1 MIASAQ
7 SPRVL
12 HLTFNMGIGGTEQV
26 IKQLI
31 LGMAEEGVTSE
42 ILCIDGHIGP
52 VGEALQKI
60 GVPVHK
66 HKREQGFDWPLTRII
81 RKRLRSGQFDVI
93 HCHQYTPWV
102 YGWLG
107 ALGTKAKVVFTEHG
121 RFHPDKHRRK
131 ARLINPILAQFTPAI
146 VAISEAT
153 KRALVE
159 YEYLPEGKIQVIY
172 NGIKPLTKSIEA
184 AAAVRKKL
192 GIPIEAFVAGTVSRL
207 DPVKNQQMMLKA
219 FKLFLQ
225 KHPGSYL
232 LMVGDGP
239 DKGLLVNLAD
249 DYGISSRV
257 IFTGFI
263 DAPLHYL
270 SAMDLFL
277 LSSHTE
283 GTSMTLLEA
292 MSLQIPAIAT
302 EVGGNPEIITRNLT
316 GMLTKP
322 DDERSFANAMAELAE
337 SSELRKNMGEKSSQR
352 FAEKFSAKVMKQ
364 HYLALYVN
372 H

>member
-1 MIASAQ
+1 MTESAK
-7 SPRVL
+7 SLRVL

-26 IKQLI
+26 IKQLV
-31 LGMAEEGVTSE
+31 LGMADEGVTSE

-52 VGEALQKI
+52 VGEALQKV
-60 GVPVHK
+60 GVPVHQ
-66 HKREQGFDWPLTRII
+66 HKRKQGFDWSLTQSI
-81 RKRLRSGQFDVI
+81 RKRLRLGQFDVI

-107 ALGTKAKVVFTEHG
+107 AVGTKAKVVFTEHG
-121 RFHPDKHRRK
+121 RFHPDRYRRK
-131 ARLINPILAQFTPAI
+131 ARLINPILARFTPTI

-153 KRALVE
+153 KKALIE

-172 NGIKPLTKSIEA
+172 NGIKPLTKNIEA

-192 GIPIEAFVAGTVSRL
+192 GIPIEALVIGTVSRL

-225 KHPGSYL
+225 KHPDSYL

-239 DKGLLVNLAD
+239 DKNSLVNLAD
-249 DYGISSRV
+249 EYEISSRV

-263 DAPLHYL
+263 DAPVHYL
-270 SAMDLFL
+270 SAMDMFL

-302 EVGGNPEIITRNLT
+302 AVGGNPEIIIQNVTGRLT
-316 GMLTKP
+316 EP
-322 DDERSFANAMAELAE
+322 DDERSFSNAMVELAE
-337 SSELRKNMGEKSSQR
+337 SSQLRKNMGEKANER
-352 FAEKFSAKVMKQ
+352 FAEKYSTKIMKQ
-364 HYLALYVN
+364 HYLALYVSR
-372 H
+372 